1 MTVVFDVLTVVFLAV
16 GSFFALTGAV
26 GILRLPDFYSRIH
39 PAGKSDTLAQLMILM
54 GLVFQVFRNDSY
66 DIFIGVK
73 LILIVLLLFIT
84 SPTAV
89 HAIARAAHLDEQNS
103 RKNPESHD

>member
-1 MTVVFDVLTVVFLAV
+1 MAVVLDTLTVVFLAV

-39 PAGKSDTLAQLMILM
+39 PAGKSDTLAQLMILV
-54 GLVFQVFRNDSY
+54 GLVFQVFRSDSY
-66 DIFIGVK
+66 DTFVGVK

-89 HAIARAAHLDEQNS
+89 HAIARAAYLEERNPGKDEQG
-103 RKNPESHD
+103 HD

>member
-1 MTVVFDVLTVVFLAV
+1 MAVVLDALTVVFLAV

-39 PAGKSDTLAQLMILM
+39 PAGKSDTLAQLMILV
-54 GLVFQVFRNDSY
+54 GLVFQVFRNDNY
-66 DIFIGVK
+66 DSFIGIK
-73 LILIVLLLFIT
+73 LILIVVLLFIT

-89 HAIARAAHLDEQNS
+89 HAIARAALLDEQSS
-103 RKNPESHD
+103 RRNPESHD

>member
-1 MTVVFDVLTVVFLAV
+1 MAVVWDALTVVFLAV

-54 GLVFQVFRNDSY
+54 GLVFQVFRSDSY
-66 DIFIGVK
+66 GTFIGVK

-89 HAIARAAHLDEQNS
+89 HAIARAAHLEERNLGKEEQG
-103 RKNPESHD
+103 HD

>member
-1 MTVVFDVLTVVFLAV
+1 MEALLDVLTVVFLAV

-26 GILRLPDFYSRIH
+26 GILRFPDFYSRIH
-39 PAGKSDTLAQLMILM
+39 PAGKSDTLAQMMILV

-73 LILIVLLLFIT
+73 LILIVVLLFIT

-89 HAIARAAHLDEQNS
+89 HAIARAAYLEEG
-103 RKNPESHD
+103 NPGKDQQDHD

>member
-1 MTVVFDVLTVVFLAV
+1 MAVVLDTLTVVFLAV

-39 PAGKSDTLAQLMILM
+39 PAGKSDTLAQLMILV

-66 DIFIGVK
+66 DTFIAVK

-89 HAIARAAHLDEQNS
+89 HAIARAAHLEEQNPKRDEQG
-103 RKNPESHD
+103 HD